1 MASLTASRI
10 ASLGEEVPGKL
21 QVFLYISAIV
31 QSDQGK
37 LDLGM
42 AGISMELS
50 GIGAEHFAKQIR
62 VFSHGSEHLVV
73 LEQRIVSQGCL
84 N

>member
-1 MASLTASRI
+1 MAPLTACRI

-21 QVFLYISAIV
+21 QVFSYISAIV

-42 AGISMELS
+42 AGISMELCV
-50 GIGAEHFAKQIR
+50 IGAEQFAKQIR
-62 VFSHGSEHLVV
+62 ILLHGSEQLFI
-73 LEQRIVSQGCL
+73 LEQRIVSQGGL

>member
-1 MASLTASRI
+1 MAPLTARRI

-21 QVFLYISAIV
+21 QVFSYISAIV

-50 GIGAEHFAKQIR
+50 VIGAE
-62 VFSHGSEHLVV
+62 
-73 LEQRIVSQGCL
+73 
-84 N
+84 